1 MLAAALAFSSL
12 TATGCSDTL
21 RPTGA
26 TPEAAVD
33 HSASLFGAVATRF
46 DQPLF
51 SPSYQS
57 ARRELAGSAL
67 TPSRIFNDS
76 SLWSEMPSANTR
88 WIFLTGTFANGR
100 YRLDERRSTVALA
113 HPADTRHEIALQ
125 QLGPS
130 VYRWTTHVDMAIGDI
145 GASDMSA
152 LVHGLLR
159 APANVDERAA
169 IADFDAAFPRARA
182 AFGRGFSVD
191 SLRVLHSADGTASVA
206 LTLGFH
212 PELMRRS
219 FPALADYVDK
229 YLGPAKYRFIL
240 SDRAGARLFTMTG
253 QNGEVTFRYRLLR
266 GVPVAL
272 TGPPRAWDDSL
283 VLTSDLALR
292 VRIFTIGFRNLVT
305 DFIIADAGHTT
316 SWTVNAR
323 REPDWDLPL
332 FTERLLRTPLRQ
344 PFAGPGAHME
354 FFVHD
359 SAGAQTLFGHRIRLD
374 VEESA
379 ISRFIGSL
387 AAHAMGDLNS
397 GVEAEEDR
405 FLHEGFAALAADTR
419 DLQSSWSRAPHE

>member
-1 MLAAALAFSSL
+1 MAVALAL
-12 TATGCSDTL
+12 VVAIATGCSDTL
-21 RPTGA
+21 RPTGP

-51 SPSYQS
+51 SASYQT

-67 TPSRIFNDS
+67 TPSKIFNDS
-76 SLWSEMPSANTR
+76 SLWSEAPSANTR

-100 YRLDERRSTVALA
+100 YRLDERRSTIALA

-145 GASDMSA
+145 AASDVSA
-152 LVHGLLR
+152 LVHALLR
-159 APANVDERAA
+159 APEAVDERAA

-191 SLRVLHSADGTASVA
+191 SLHVAHAADGTASVA
-206 LTLGFH
+206 LTLGYH

-229 YLGPAKYRFIL
+229 YLGPAKYRFVL

-253 QNGEVTFRYRLLR
+253 QNREVTLRYRLLR

-272 TGPPRAWDDSL
+272 TGAPRAWDDSL
-283 VLTSDLALR
+283 VLTSDLSLR
-292 VRIFTIGFRNLVT
+292 VRLFTLGFHNLVT
-305 DFIIADAGHTT
+305 DFIIADTGHTR
-316 SWTVNAR
+316 SWTLNAR

-332 FTERLLRTPLRQ
+332 FTERLLRTPLRK
-344 PFAGPGAHME
+344 PFEGPGARME

-359 SAGAQTLFGHRIRLD
+359 SAGTQTLFGHRIRLD

-387 AAHAMGDLNS
+387 AAHAVGDLNPA
-397 GVEAEEDR
+397 VEAEEDR

-419 DLQSSWSRAPHE
+419 DLQSTWSRAPHD